1 VKHLLTLFCGL
12 GALACYLLSI
22 QTGAGLL
29 LAAGCILE
37 IVFWFHPSSWHTG

>member
-1 VKHLLTLFCGL
+1 MKHLLTLFCGL